1 MRKKRRTSNTGTFAP
16 IGLLLL
22 AILLRLGSSLWPNE
36 NIAAPNAAPP
46 PAASETTAEAEI
58 EPASA
63 KAAWPVESETA
74 PPKAE
79 PVSEPI
85 SETVEAMAEAV
96 VEPTV
101 DAPRLITLEASSKT
115 PEIRNQTGYAVSI
128 EELAQSVLTFDA
140 NADGPTVLLIHTHTT
155 EAYTPEPGWEYRASD
170 TMRTLDS
177 SYNMVRVGNEVER
190 VLTEAGLWVIHDE
203 QINDCPSY
211 NSSYGA
217 ALKRIEMWLT
227 RFPTIQV
234 VLDLHRDAAED
245 AQGRYLAT
253 ACTVDGTD
261 AAQLMLVCGTDYGGL
276 EHPGWRQNL
285 AFAVR
290 LQQTLELTH
299 PGICR
304 PLNLRCERFNQ
315 HATPMSLLVEV
326 GSVGDTLR
334 QALVSAQALGQALT
348 SILLADH

>member
-1 MRKKRRTSNTGTFAP
+1 MRKRHRTSAGTLAP
-16 IGLLLL
+16 VGLLLL
-22 AILLRLGSSLWPNE
+22 AVLLRLGSGFFADPAPPLSAPLSPTE
-36 NIAAPNAAPP
+36 AAP
-46 PAASETTAEAEI
+46 AEAAED
-58 EPASA
+58 PAPVAEAVSG
-63 KAAWPVESETA
+63 AAET
-74 PPKAE
+74 
-79 PVSEPI
+79 
-85 SETVEAMAEAV
+85 MAEAAAEPKATV
-96 VEPTV
+96 GPKATVEPTV
-101 DAPRLITLEASSKT
+101 DTPQLITLEASAKA

-170 TMRTLDS
+170 IMRTLDS
-177 SYNMVRVGNEVER
+177 SYNMVRVGDEVER

-211 NSSYGA
+211 NGSYGA
-217 ALKRIEMWLT
+217 ALERIEMWLT

-245 AQGRYLAT
+245 AQGRYLTT
-253 ACTVDGTD
+253 ACTVDGAD

-290 LQQTLELTH
+290 LQQTLELAQ

-304 PLNLRCERFNQ
+304 PLDLRCERFNQ

-334 QALVSAQALGQALT
+334 QALVSAQALGQALAA
-348 SILLADH
+348 ILLTDA